1 MAAASLIEVLEPPS
15 PAVPVSETAFR
26 EAGPE
31 LELAITLHC
40 GTAVLEVARLRA
52 SDIAALAD
60 FEENPTLAAAT
71 ELIAALRGR
80 GVRLTRNATA
90 ETQRPS
96 ARGKAVAF
104 KPGNSKNPR
113 VQRANILSRVR
124 ARLRAGP
131 VSAQTLVDDGIC
143 RHVEHAAACV
153 AYERRKQGA
162 DIRLVDGC
170 YVLVSEGKTK
180 GKS

>member
-31 LELAITLHC
+31 LELAVVLHL
-40 GTAVLEVARLRA
+40 GTTALEVVRLRA
-52 SDIAALAD
+52 SDVVALAD
-60 FEENPTLAAAT
+60 FNADPTLAAAT

-80 GVRLTRNATA
+80 GVRLTQKRVAA
-90 ETQRPS
+90 PS
-96 ARGKAVAF
+96 APAKPAAF

-124 ARLRAGP
+124 ERLRAGP

-143 RHVEHAAACV
+143 RHVEHAAACI
-153 AYERRKQGA
+153 AYLRRRDGA
-162 DIRLVDGC
+162 DIRLADGC
-170 YVLVSEGKTK
+170 YVLVAEGKTK